1 MENMEQ
7 LQVVVSEIQSTRQQM
22 ATVNAQILELEAT
35 SQAVSNQPEDLA
47 LHQQLGGVLIEVS
60 DRKALL
66 EVLAKDVET
75 LKSHMERLQ
84 NREAELVS
92 SYEELKK
99 VLEGSSTD
107 IQGI

>member
-84 NREAELVS
+84 NREVELVS
-92 SYEELKK
+92 SYEELK
-99 VLEGSSTD
+99 EGTR
-107 IQGI
+107 GI

>member
-75 LKSHMERLQ
+75 LKSHMERLH
-84 NREAELVS
+84 NREVELVS
-92 SYEELKK
+92 S
-99 VLEGSSTD
+99 
-107 IQGI
+107 

>member
-47 LHQQLGGVLIEVS
+47 LHQQLGGILIEVS

-84 NREAELVS
+84 NREIELVS

-99 VLEGSSTD
+99 VLEGSN
-107 IQGI
+107 

>member
-60 DRKALL
+60 DIKALL

-84 NREAELVS
+84 NREVELVS

-99 VLEGSSTD
+99 VLEGSN
-107 IQGI
+107 

>member
-99 VLEGSSTD
+99 VLEGSN
-107 IQGI
+107 

>member
-84 NREAELVS
+84 NREVELVS

-99 VLEGSSTD
+99 VLEGSN
-107 IQGI
+107 

>member
-7 LQVVVSEIQSTRQQM
+7 IQVVVSEIQSTRQQM

-84 NREAELVS
+84 NREVELVS

-99 VLEGSSTD
+99 VLEGSN
-107 IQGI
+107 

>member
-35 SQAVSNQPEDLA
+35 SQAVSNQPEELA

-66 EVLAKDVET
+66 EVLSQDVET

-84 NREAELVS
+84 NREIELVS

-99 VLEGSSTD
+99 VLEGSN
-107 IQGI
+107 

>member
-7 LQVVVSEIQSTRQQM
+7 IQVVVSEIQSTRQQM

-99 VLEGSSTD
+99 VLEGSN
-107 IQGI
+107 

>member
-84 NREAELVS
+84 NREIELVS

-99 VLEGSSTD
+99 VLEGSN
-107 IQGI
+107 

>member
-84 NREAELVS
+84 NREVELVS

-99 VLEGSSTD
+99 VLED
-107 IQGI
+107 LIDQ

>member
-1 MENMEQ
+1 MENMDQ
-7 LQVVVSEIQSTRQQM
+7 LQVVVSDIQSTRQQM

-84 NREAELVS
+84 NREVELVS

-99 VLEGSSTD
+99 VLEGSN
-107 IQGI
+107 